1 MGNQGQPVRMR
12 SLSGRLGQWSAFTL
26 VAAIATLTATAL
38 FEERRMVL
46 AVQSALGQ
54 SLVDHLSGMPE
65 LRSGLH
71 HAESQVGHLEAFLG
85 PAGIRLE
92 LVEAGVPPREGTVAA
107 APLPL
112 PEGRFELRY
121 RTDAPWL
128 EALVRRA
135 VLFHAAVGVAALA
148 LLLGGT
154 RAIIRSRLSEPLRR
168 ISHQI
173 RFMKSGGGWTPRLPA
188 ADEELRDLEAALLEL
203 GPGLQIQ
210 VQQWVE
216 AERRAGAVGAISRLR
231 SRLRD
236 PQRRARAS
244 LGDLL
249 ARGLVAP
256 DGRGRARDISRDLD
270 SLSREIEAEESATF
284 GATVGHEVLK
294 SESQEDGA

>member
-1 MGNQGQPVRMR
+1 VGNRGQPVRTR
-12 SLSGRLGQWSAFTL
+12 SLRGRLGEWGTVTL
-26 VAAIATLTATAL
+26 VTAIATLTAAAL
-38 FEERRMVL
+38 FEERRMVHS
-46 AVQSALGQ
+46 VQSALGQ

-65 LRSGLH
+65 LRSGRI
-71 HAESQVGHLEAFLG
+71 HAASQVRHLETLLG
-85 PAGIRLE
+85 PAGTSLE
-92 LVEAGVPPREGTVAA
+92 LVEAGTPSREGTLATA
-107 APLPL
+107 TLPL
-112 PEGRFELRY
+112 PEGTFELRY

-154 RAIIRSRLSEPLRR
+154 HVIIRSRLSEPLRR

-203 GPGLQIQ
+203 GPGLQVQ

-216 AERRAGAVGAISRLR
+216 AERRAAAVGAISRLR
-231 SRLRD
+231 ARLRD

-256 DGRGRARDISRDLD
+256 DGRGRAREISRDLD
-270 SLSREIEAEESATF
+270 SLSREIEAEERATT
-284 GATVGHEVLK
+284 GATVRHEFPK

>member
-1 MGNQGQPVRMR
+1 VRNQGQPAQTR
-12 SLSGRLGQWSAFTL
+12 SLRGRLGEWSAVTL
-26 VAAIATLTATAL
+26 VTAIATLTATAL

-46 AVQSALGQ
+46 SVQSAMGL
-54 SLVDHLSGMPE
+54 SLVHHLSGMPE
-65 LRSGLH
+65 LRSGRLH
-71 HAESQVGHLEAFLG
+71 ASSQVRHLETLLA
-85 PAGIRLE
+85 PAGISLE
-92 LVEAGVPPREGTVAA
+92 LVEAGTPSREGTLAT

-112 PEGRFELRY
+112 PEGTFELRY

-135 VLFHAAVGVAALA
+135 VLFHVAVGVATLA

-154 RAIIRSRLSEPLRR
+154 HVIIRSRLSEPLRR

-173 RFMKSGGGWTPRLPA
+173 RFMRSGGGWSPKLPA
-188 ADEELRDLEAALLEL
+188 SDEELRDLEAALLEL
-203 GPGLQIQ
+203 GPGLQVQ

-216 AERRAGAVGAISRLR
+216 AERRAAAVGAISRLR

-236 PQRRARAS
+236 PRRRAQAS

-256 DGRGRARDISRDLD
+256 DGRGRVRDISRDLD
-270 SLSREIEAEESATF
+270 SLSREIEAEESATC
-284 GATVGHEVLK
+284 GANGQSEVLRSWGQK
-294 SESQEDGA
+294 DGA